1 MIDAGELRRG
11 WVLRIDGDLCQ
22 VIDFQHQKIGRGSA
36 NVRLRVRDVRSGSTT
51 DRSFQASKRFERVI
65 LDTHKVQY
73 LYRDASGF
81 HFMDMETYE
90 DMTLSTDAVGDAANY
105 LTDGLDLEIRSF
117 EGVPL
122 GVELPINVD
131 IEVVETEPGIRGD
144 TATGATKMARVATG
158 LEVQV
163 PLFVETGD
171 MLRVDTRS
179 GEYQTRL

>member
-11 WVLRIDGDLCQ
+11 WVLRIDGALCQ
-22 VIDFQHQKIGRGSA
+22 IIDFQHQKIGRGSA
-36 NVRLRVRDVRSGSTT
+36 NVRLRMRDVRSGSTT

-90 DMTLSTDAVGDAANY
+90 DMTLSEDAIGEAAQY
-105 LTDGLDLEIRSF
+105 LTDGLDLEITAF
-117 EGVPL
+117 EGAAL
-122 GVELPINVD
+122 GVELPINVE

-144 TATGATKMARVATG
+144 TATGATKMAKVATG

-163 PLFVETGD
+163 PLFVATGD
-171 MLRVDTRS
+171 VLRIDTRS
-179 GEYQTRL
+179 GEYQTRV

>member
-11 WVLRIDGDLCQ
+11 WVLRIDGALCQ

-36 NVRLRVRDVRSGSTT
+36 NVRLRMRDVRSGSTT

-81 HFMDMETYE
+81 HFMDMDTYE
-90 DMTLSTDAVGDAANY
+90 DMTLSEDAVGEAAQY
-105 LTDGLDLEIRSF
+105 LTDGLDLEITAF
-117 EGVPL
+117 EGAAL

-144 TATGATKMARVATG
+144 TATGATKMAKVATG

-163 PLFVETGD
+163 PLFVATGD
-171 MLRVDTRS
+171 VLRIDTRS
-179 GEYQTRL
+179 GEYQTRV

>member
-1 MIDAGELRRG
+1 VIDAGELRRG

-36 NVRLRVRDVRSGSTT
+36 NVRLKVRDVRSGSTT

-65 LDTHKVQY
+65 LETHKVQY
-73 LYRDASGF
+73 LYQDASGF
-81 HFMDMETYE
+81 HFMDMETYA
-90 DMTLSTDAVGDAANY
+90 DMTLSADAVGESAQF
-105 LTDGLDLEIRSF
+105 LTAGLDLEITSF

-131 IEVVETEPGIRGD
+131 IEVVETEPGVRGD

-158 LEVQV
+158 LDVQV

-171 MLRVDTRS
+171 VLRIDTRS
-179 GEYQTRL
+179 GEYQTRV

>member
-1 MIDAGELRRG
+1 MIDAGEFRRG
-11 WVLRIDGDLCQ
+11 WVLRIDGALCQ
-22 VIDFQHQKIGRGSA
+22 IIDFQHQKIGRGSA

-51 DRSFQASKRFERVI
+51 DRSYQASKRFERVI

-73 LYRDASGF
+73 LYRDADGF

-90 DMTLSTDAVGDAANY
+90 DMSMSTDAVGEVAQY
-105 LTDGLDLEIRSF
+105 LTDGLELEITSF
-117 EGVPL
+117 EGAPL
-122 GVELPINVD
+122 GVDLPINVE

-171 MLRVDTRS
+171 VLRIDTRS
-179 GEYQTRL
+179 GEYQTRV

>member
-11 WVLRIDGDLCQ
+11 WVLRIDGALCQ
-22 VIDFQHQKIGRGSA
+22 IIDFQHQKIGRGSA
-36 NVRLRVRDVRSGSTT
+36 NVRLRMRDVRSGSTT

-90 DMTLSTDAVGDAANY
+90 DMTLSEDAIGEAAQY
-105 LTDGLDLEIRSF
+105 LTDGLDLEITAF
-117 EGVPL
+117 EGAAL

-144 TATGATKMARVATG
+144 TATGATKMAKVATG

-163 PLFVETGD
+163 PLFVATGD
-171 MLRVDTRS
+171 VLRIDTRS
-179 GEYQTRL
+179 GEYQTRV

>member
-11 WVLRIDGDLCQ
+11 WVLRIDGALCQ
-22 VIDFQHQKIGRGSA
+22 VVDFQHQKIGRGSA

-65 LDTHKVQY
+65 LETHKVQY
-73 LYRDASGF
+73 LYRDASGY

-90 DMTLSTDAVGDAANY
+90 DMTISADAIGDAANY
-105 LTDGLDLEIRSF
+105 LTDGLDLEITSF
-117 EGVPL
+117 EDVPL

-163 PLFVETGD
+163 PLFVQTGD
-171 MLRVDTRS
+171 VLRIDSRS
-179 GEYQTRL
+179 GDYQTRV

>member
-11 WVLRIDGDLCQ
+11 WVLRMDGDLCQ
-22 VIDFQHQKIGRGSA
+22 IIDFQHQKIGRGSA
-36 NVRLRVRDVRSGSTT
+36 NVRIKVRDVRRGTTT

-73 LYRDASGF
+73 LYQDASGY

-90 DMTLSTDAVGDAANY
+90 DMTLSADAVGEAAQY
-105 LTDGLDLEIRSF
+105 LTDGLDLEITAF

-131 IEVVETEPGIRGD
+131 IEVVETEPGVRGD

-171 MLRVDTRS
+171 VLRIDSRS
-179 GEYQTRL
+179 GEYQTRV

>member
-11 WVLRIDGDLCQ
+11 WVLRIDGALCQ
-22 VIDFQHQKIGRGSA
+22 IIDFQHQKIGRGSA
-36 NVRLRVRDVRSGSTT
+36 NVRLRMRDVRSGSTT

-73 LYRDASGF
+73 LYRDVSGF

-90 DMTLSTDAVGDAANY
+90 DMTLSEDAIGEAAQY
-105 LTDGLDLEIRSF
+105 LTDGLDLEITAF
-117 EGVPL
+117 EGAAL

-144 TATGATKMARVATG
+144 TATGATKMAKVATG

-163 PLFVETGD
+163 PLFVATGD
-171 MLRVDTRS
+171 VLRIDTRS
-179 GEYQTRL
+179 GEYQTRV

>member
-11 WVLRIDGDLCQ
+11 WVLRIDGALCQ

-36 NVRLRVRDVRSGSTT
+36 NVRLRVRDIRSGSTT

-65 LDTHKVQY
+65 LDTHQVQY
-73 LYRDASGF
+73 LYQDASGF

-90 DMTLSTDAVGDAANY
+90 DMTLSADAVGEAARY
-105 LTDGLDLEIRSF
+105 LTDGLDLEITSF
-117 EGVPL
+117 EGAPL
-122 GVELPINVD
+122 GLELPINVD

-171 MLRVDTRS
+171 VLRIDSRS
-179 GEYQTRL
+179 GEYQTRV

>member
-11 WVLRIDGDLCQ
+11 WVLRMDGDLCQ
-22 VIDFQHQKIGRGSA
+22 IIDFQHQKIGRGSA
-36 NVRLRVRDVRSGSTT
+36 NVRIKVRDVRSGATT

-73 LYRDASGF
+73 LYQDASGY

-90 DMTLSTDAVGDAANY
+90 DMTLSADAVG
-105 LTDGLDLEIRSF
+105 
-117 EGVPL
+117 
-122 GVELPINVD
+122 
-131 IEVVETEPGIRGD
+131 EVVETEPGVRGD

-171 MLRVDTRS
+171 VLRIDSRS
-179 GEYQTRL
+179 GEYQTRV

>member
-11 WVLRIDGDLCQ
+11 WVLRIDGALCQ

-51 DRSFQASKRFERVI
+51 DRSFQASRRFERVI

-90 DMTLSTDAVGDAANY
+90 DMTLSEDAVGDAANY
-105 LTDGLDLEIRSF
+105 LTDGLDLEITSF

-122 GVELPINVD
+122 GVELPINID
-131 IEVVETEPGIRGD
+131 IEVVETEPGVRGD

-171 MLRVDTRS
+171 VLRIDSRS
-179 GEYQTRL
+179 GEYQTRV

>member
-11 WVLRIDGDLCQ
+11 WVLRIDGALCQ
-22 VIDFQHQKIGRGSA
+22 IIDFQHQKIGRGSA
-36 NVRLRVRDVRSGSTT
+36 NVRLRMRDVRSGSTT

-90 DMTLSTDAVGDAANY
+90 DMTLSEDAVGKAAQY
-105 LTDGLDLEIRSF
+105 LTDGLDLEITAF
-117 EGVPL
+117 EGAAL

-144 TATGATKMARVATG
+144 TATGATKMAKVATG

-163 PLFVETGD
+163 PLFVATGD
-171 MLRVDTRS
+171 VLRIDTRS
-179 GEYQTRL
+179 GEYRTRV

>member
-11 WVLRIDGDLCQ
+11 WVLRMDGALCQ
-22 VIDFQHQKIGRGSA
+22 IIDFQHQKIGRGSA
-36 NVRLRVRDVRSGSTT
+36 NVRLKVRDVRSGSTT

-73 LYRDASGF
+73 LYQDASGF

-90 DMTLSTDAVGDAANY
+90 DMTLSADAVGEAAQY
-105 LTDGLDLEIRSF
+105 LTDGLDLEITSF
-117 EGVPL
+117 EGLPL

-131 IEVVETEPGIRGD
+131 IEVVETEPGVRGD

-158 LEVQV
+158 LDVQV

-171 MLRVDTRS
+171 VLRIDTRS
-179 GEYQTRL
+179 GEYQTRV

>member
-171 MLRVDTRS
+171 VLRVDTRS

>member
-11 WVLRIDGDLCQ
+11 WVLRIDGALCQ
-22 VIDFQHQKIGRGSA
+22 IIDFQHQKIGRGSA
-36 NVRLRVRDVRSGSTT
+36 NVRLRMRDVRSGSTT

-90 DMTLSTDAVGDAANY
+90 DMTLSEDAVGKAAQY
-105 LTDGLDLEIRSF
+105 LTDGLDLEITAF
-117 EGVPL
+117 EGAAL

-144 TATGATKMARVATG
+144 TATGATKMAKVATG

-163 PLFVETGD
+163 PLFVATGD
-171 MLRVDTRS
+171 VLRIDTRS
-179 GEYQTRL
+179 GEYQTRV

>member
-11 WVLRIDGDLCQ
+11 WVLRIDGALCQ

-90 DMTLSTDAVGDAANY
+90 DMTLSEDAVGDAANY
-105 LTDGLDLEIRSF
+105 LTDGLDLEITSF

-131 IEVVETEPGIRGD
+131 IEVVETEPGVRGD

-171 MLRVDTRS
+171 VLRIDSRS
-179 GEYQTRL
+179 GEYQTRV

>member
-1 MIDAGELRRG
+1 
-11 WVLRIDGDLCQ
+11 VLRIDGDLCQ

-36 NVRLRVRDVRSGSTT
+36 NVRLKVRDVRSGSTT

-65 LDTHKVQY
+65 LETHKVQY
-73 LYRDASGF
+73 LYQDASGF
-81 HFMDMETYE
+81 HFMDMETYA
-90 DMTLSTDAVGDAANY
+90 DMTLSADAVGESAQF
-105 LTDGLDLEIRSF
+105 LTAGLDLEITSF

-131 IEVVETEPGIRGD
+131 IEVVETEPGVRGD

-158 LEVQV
+158 LDVQV

-171 MLRVDTRS
+171 VLRIDTRS
-179 GEYQTRL
+179 GEYQTRV

>member
-11 WVLRIDGDLCQ
+11 WVLRIDGALCQ
-22 VIDFQHQKIGRGSA
+22 VVDFQHQKIGRGSA

-73 LYRDASGF
+73 LYQDASGY

-90 DMTLSTDAVGDAANY
+90 DMTLSADAVGDSADY
-105 LTDGLDLEIRSF
+105 LTDGLDLEITSF
-117 EGVPL
+117 EGAPL

-171 MLRVDTRS
+171 ILRIDSRS
-179 GEYQTRL
+179 GEYQTRV

>member
-11 WVLRIDGDLCQ
+11 WVLRIDGALCQ
-22 VIDFQHQKIGRGSA
+22 IIDFQHQKIGRGSA
-36 NVRLRVRDVRSGSTT
+36 NVRLRMRDVRSGSTT

-90 DMTLSTDAVGDAANY
+90 DMTLSEDAVGEAAQY
-105 LTDGLDLEIRSF
+105 LTDGLDLEITAF
-117 EGVPL
+117 EGAAL

-144 TATGATKMARVATG
+144 TATGATKMAKVATG

-163 PLFVETGD
+163 PLFVATGD
-171 MLRVDTRS
+171 VLRIDTRS
-179 GEYQTRL
+179 GEYQTRV

>member
-11 WVLRIDGDLCQ
+11 WVLRMDGALCQ
-22 VIDFQHQKIGRGSA
+22 IIDFQHQKIGRGSA
-36 NVRLRVRDVRSGSTT
+36 NVRLKVRDVRSGATT

-65 LDTHKVQY
+65 LDTHKVQF
-73 LYRDASGF
+73 LYQDASGF

-90 DMTLSTDAVGDAANY
+90 DMTLSADAVGDAADY
-105 LTDGLDLEIRSF
+105 LTDGLDLEITSF
-117 EGVPL
+117 EGSPL
-122 GVELPINVD
+122 GVELPINID
-131 IEVVETEPGIRGD
+131 IEVVETEPGVRGD

-171 MLRVDTRS
+171 VLRIDSRS
-179 GEYQTRL
+179 GEYQTRV

>member
-11 WVLRIDGDLCQ
+11 WILRLDGALCQ
-22 VIDFQHQKIGRGSA
+22 VVDFQHQKIGRGSA

-65 LDTHKVQY
+65 LDEHRVQY
-73 LYRDASGF
+73 LYRDAAGF

-90 DMTLSTDAVGDAANY
+90 DMTLSEDAVGAAAQY
-105 LTDGLDLEIRSF
+105 LTDGLDLEIKSF

-131 IEVVETEPGIRGD
+131 IKVVETEPGIRGD
-144 TATGATKMARVATG
+144 TATGGTKMARVATG

-171 MLRVDTRS
+171 VLRIDTRS

>member
-11 WVLRIDGDLCQ
+11 WVLRIDGALCQ
-22 VIDFQHQKIGRGSA
+22 IIDFQHQKIGRGSA
-36 NVRLRVRDVRSGSTT
+36 NVRLRMRDVRSGSTT

-90 DMTLSTDAVGDAANY
+90 DMTLSEDAIGEAAQY
-105 LTDGLDLEIRSF
+105 LTDGLDLEITAF
-117 EGVPL
+117 EGAAL

-144 TATGATKMARVATG
+144 TATGATKIAKVATG

-163 PLFVETGD
+163 PLFVATGD
-171 MLRVDTRS
+171 VLRIDTRS
-179 GEYQTRL
+179 GEYQTRV

>member
-1 MIDAGELRRG
+1 M
-11 WVLRIDGDLCQ
+11 DGALCQ
-22 VIDFQHQKIGRGSA
+22 IIDFQHQKIGRGSA

-73 LYRDASGF
+73 LYRDAAGF

-90 DMTLSTDAVGDAANY
+90 DMTLSADSVGDAANY
-105 LTDGLDLEIRSF
+105 LTDGLDLEITSF
-117 EGVPL
+117 EGAPL

-131 IEVVETEPGIRGD
+131 IEVIETEPGVRGD

-171 MLRVDTRS
+171 VLRIDSRS
-179 GEYQTRL
+179 GEYQTRV

>member
-11 WVLRIDGDLCQ
+11 WVLRIDGALCQ
-22 VIDFQHQKIGRGSA
+22 VVDFQHQKIGRGSA

-51 DRSFQASKRFERVI
+51 DRSYQASKRFERVI

-73 LYRDASGF
+73 LYQDASGY
-81 HFMDMETYE
+81 HFMDMDTYE
-90 DMTLSTDAVGDAANY
+90 DMTLTADAVGDSANY
-105 LTDGLDLEIRSF
+105 LTDGLDLEITSF

-171 MLRVDTRS
+171 VLRIDSRS
-179 GEYQTRL
+179 GEYQTRA

>member
-11 WVLRIDGDLCQ
+11 WVLRIDGALCQ
-22 VIDFQHQKIGRGSA
+22 VVDFQHQKIGRGSA

-73 LYRDASGF
+73 LYQDASGY

-90 DMTLSTDAVGDAANY
+90 DMTLSADAVGDSANY
-105 LTDGLDLEIRSF
+105 LTDGLDLEITSF
-117 EGVPL
+117 EGAPL

-171 MLRVDTRS
+171 VLRIDSRN
-179 GEYQTRL
+179 GEYQTRV

>member
-11 WVLRIDGDLCQ
+11 WVLRMDGALCQ

-36 NVRLRVRDVRSGSTT
+36 NVRLKVRDVRSGSTT

-73 LYRDASGF
+73 LYRDSSGF

-90 DMTLSTDAVGDAANY
+90 DMTLSEDAVGGAAQY
-105 LTDGLDLEIRSF
+105 LTDGLDLEITSF
-117 EGVPL
+117 EGAPL
-122 GVELPINVD
+122 GVELPISID
-131 IEVVETEPGIRGD
+131 IEVVETEPGVRGD

-171 MLRVDTRS
+171 VLRIDSRS
-179 GEYQTRL
+179 GEYQTRV

>member
-11 WVLRIDGDLCQ
+11 WVLRIDGALCQ
-22 VIDFQHQKIGRGSA
+22 IIDFQHQKIGRGSA
-36 NVRLRVRDVRSGSTT
+36 NVRLRMRDVRSGSTT

-81 HFMDMETYE
+81 HFMDMDTYE
-90 DMTLSTDAVGDAANY
+90 DMTLSEDAVGEAAQY
-105 LTDGLDLEIRSF
+105 LTDGLDLEITAF
-117 EGVPL
+117 EGAAL

-144 TATGATKMARVATG
+144 TATGATKMAKVATG

-163 PLFVETGD
+163 PLFVATGD
-171 MLRVDTRS
+171 VLRIDTRS
-179 GEYQTRL
+179 GEYQTRV